1 MDLRKK
7 LQKVGEHFIL
17 SSRKVC
23 NLQQIIIRL
32 VESMRM
38 RWPGRV
44 ARMER
49 LEMLAKYWVGSLL
62 EGDNIEDV
70 GVLCTITIRFI
81 LLKVC

>member
-1 MDLRKK
+1 
-7 LQKVGEHFIL
+7 
-17 SSRKVC
+17 
-23 NLQQIIIRL
+23 
-32 VESMRM
+32 MRM

-49 LEMLAKYWVGSLL
+49 LGMLTKYWVGSLL
-62 EGDNIEDV
+62 EGDNTEDV